1 MGGSH
6 LGVEPCAQVRRS
18 YFPRLSLLCH
28 GGLCMQPGVVALLL
42 NAADKPYRQA
52 VESEANQD
60 LVQGRAGRHRGVAA
74 LPARHWQDRIS
85 RC

>member
-6 LGVEPCAQVRRS
+6 GLEPCAQARPS
-18 YFPRLSLLCH
+18 YFPPLSLLRH
-28 GGLCMQPGVVALLL
+28 GGLCMQPGVVAPLL
-42 NAADKPYRQA
+42 NATDKPHRPA
-52 VESEANQD
+52 VKSEANLD
-60 LVQGRAGRHRGVAA
+60 LVQGRAGRHCGVAA